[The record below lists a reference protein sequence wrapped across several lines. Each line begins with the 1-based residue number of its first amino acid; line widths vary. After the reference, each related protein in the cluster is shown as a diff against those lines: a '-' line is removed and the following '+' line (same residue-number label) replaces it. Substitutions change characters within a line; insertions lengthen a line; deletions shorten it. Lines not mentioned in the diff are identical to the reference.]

1 MALSIIPPMT
11 QPLRWDLFCHVIDN
25 FGDVGVS
32 WRLAAD
38 LARRGQQVR
47 LWIDDPSALAWMA
60 PAGQPGV
67 EVLRW
72 AEPLPDREP
81 GDVVVETFGC
91 QLPATFVQRMRRPC
105 PPVWINFEYL
115 SGESYVE
122 RSHGLPSPQLE
133 GPGQGLSK
141 WFLYP
146 GFTPRTA
153 GLIRE
158 PELLPRRA
166 AFDATAWLASH
177 GVQRQQGERVVSL
190 FCYENAA
197 LPTWLD
203 SLAEVPTVLLVT
215 PDRAA
220 RQVRSALGDGGRTGA
235 LRTVML
241 PYLPQDEFDHLLW
254 ASDLNFVRGEDSF
267 SRAQWA
273 GVPFIWQ
280 IYPQVDDFHAVKLDA
295 FLDRYLDAA
304 APAQGVQIRA
314 LWHGWNGLSGVTRP
328 TWPEGQDWQ
337 RLARD
342 WSAHLAALPDATDCL
357 LRFAADRG

>member
-11 QPLRWDLFCHVIDN
+11 QLLRWDLFCHVIDN

-32 WRLAAD
+32 WRLAID

-60 PAGQPGV
+60 PQGHAGV

-72 AEPLPDREP
+72 VDPLPDREP

-91 QLPATFVQRMRRPC
+91 QLPAGFVRRMVRPR

-115 SGESYVE
+115 SAESYVE

-133 GPGQGLSK
+133 GPGQGLTK

-146 GFTPRTA
+146 GFTPSTA

-158 PELLPRRA
+158 QRLLQRRS

-177 GVQRQQGERVVSL
+177 AVQRQPGERVVSL
-190 FCYENAA
+190 FCYDNPV
-197 LPTWLD
+197 LPGWLT
-203 SLAEVPTVLLVT
+203 SLAGQPTVLLVT
-215 PDRAA
+215 PDKAA
-220 RQVRSALGDGGRTGA
+220 RQVTAALGDSGRTGA

-295 FLDRYLDAA
+295 FLSRYLSAA
-304 APAQGVQIRA
+304 TPIQAAQIRA
-314 LWHGWNGLSGVTRP
+314 LWQGWNGLSDVP
-328 TWPEGQDWQ
+328 APAWPEPQGWQ

-342 WSAHLAALPDATDCL
+342 WSTQLATLPDATDCL
-357 LRFAADRG
+357 LRFVAGRG